1 MKLNAG
7 VELVGEGLVY
17 GALVHLRE
25 HVTCTKPNPSRGI
38 SGYQTHHRDQGVL
51 RHSNPMGHVTCIKPT
66 HHRERDLHQTKPI
79 AANM

>member
-25 HVTCTKPNPSRGI
+25 HVTCTKPC
-38 SGYQTHHRDQGVL
+38 VLL
-51 RHSNPMGHVTCIKPT
+51 RH
-66 HHRERDLHQTKPI
+66 TKPI
-79 AANM
+79 IRNTIQLCRSTRISQQEQKIFRVFFTLEYKEDTEEK